1 MSDKSL
7 YIKNMVCDRC
17 IRTVK
22 DELSKLGL
30 DIAGIKL
37 GVVYLKEQPT
47 EEETERA
54 ATVLKDNG
62 FVLLRDKQTVIVEKV
77 KAAIVELVHHSEETL
92 IRVNLSEYLSRRFD
106 LSYKHLSS
114 LFSGHENMTIEK
126 YYIFQK
132 IERAKELLEYGEMNL
147 SEIAYSLGYSSV
159 QHFSSQFKKITGL
172 SPSHYNRQGNI
183 GRVTLDSI

>member
-1 MSDKSL
+1 
-7 YIKNMVCDRC
+7 MVCDRC

-22 DELSKLGL
+22 DELSKLGF
-30 DIAGIKL
+30 DIGGIKL
-37 GVVYLKEQPT
+37 GVVYLNEQPT
-47 EEETERA
+47 EGEIERA

-172 SPSHYNRQGNI
+172 SPSHYNRQGSI